1 MTHMLKFVFVPAVAG
16 VLLFALTACGS
27 ASDRSSA
34 STPAAASSSAM
45 PASSSAMPAS
55 SNAMPASPSAEPSE
69 SVKATPLAP
78 KMTNSQ
84 EQAVKSAE
92 TYLAMTAFSRSG
104 LIRQL
109 SSAAGEG
116 FPKADATYAVDHIT
130 VNWNEEAAKSAKAYL
145 DMSAFSRAGL
155 IQQLESSAGEGY
167 THAEAVY
174 GVTKAGL

>member
-1 MTHMLKFVFVPAVAG
+1 MAHILKFVFVPAVAG
-16 VLLFALTACGS
+16 VLLFALTACGA

-34 STPAAASSSAM
+34 TTPAAASSSAM
-45 PASSSAMPAS
+45 PV
-55 SNAMPASPSAEPSE
+55 SPSAEPSK
-69 SVKATPLAP
+69 SVQATPPAP
-78 KMTNSQ
+78 KMTKSQ

-92 TYLAMTAFSRSG
+92 SYLAMTGFSRSG

-116 FPKADATYAVDHIT
+116 FPKADATYAVDHVT
-130 VNWNEEAAKSAKAYL
+130 VDWNEEAAQSAKGYL

-155 IQQLESSAGEGY
+155 IHQLESSAGEGF
-167 THAEAVY
+167 THAEAVH